1 MKANDSKISS
11 FIGNSERVFIIPPFQ
26 RNYTWTLDE
35 CEELFNDIV
44 ISIKKHSEHYIGNIV
59 YYVGKDSSASF
70 SEYILVDGQQRIT
83 SILLLLSAIRNSLD
97 DSDYNKQAIDKKYLT
112 NEFGREKFRVKLK
125 QTESDEVI
133 FDKILLNQSLTA
145 EEKKSK
151 LYINYEYFLNRIK
164 ELSSGN
170 ISLIEFYN
178 AVGNLDIVD
187 LDLKIENDLEAVQ
200 KIFEKINST
209 GKPLS
214 SADLIRNYLLI
225 AETAEKQLELYKNY
239 WVKLEELYDNKDNIS
254 DFAKH
259 YLITKRGDWVENS
272 KMYSMF
278 KSYFSNMEI
287 EKEVV
292 LAEMLRLS
300 KYYNWFKN
308 ACCDNN
314 NFNVMIKQLNI
325 LKSDDMYSL
334 LLVIFDKLY
343 GINNNELSKILD
355 LLVDYMIRYRIVGLS
370 NGSAD
375 LRNTLYTILTK
386 ITSEEIELNCD
397 NIRYE
402 LSNSPSPNGRFPNDE
417 EFKLALQSKVNISYA
432 KALLYKMEYKATRN
446 IFVDISEIT
455 IEHVLPQS
463 ITPEWISYL
472 GGEENALKIHNRYLN
487 CIGNLAMLSGSYN
500 STNSNRMWDYKKEI
514 LKNAQFLLTQDVTK
528 YDNWYEES
536 IKYRNE
542 VLSDLAIRCI
552 SGPLPREKEY
562 KTIESGDEFVPG
574 IYDITDSNLIVTGKN
589 INSVIIGKDVY
600 SINGWFE
607 LIFRICEVVYEIN
620 ADLLNEVVKANKIHK
635 STSTQSYPLGKDPI
649 LSIDKKY
656 LVSPVHFFKGDFYI
670 EQCLNAERSRNYA
683 CELLKQFNLLDV
695 TKIDLS

>member
-35 CEELFNDIV
+35 CKELFDDILT
-44 ISIKKHSEHYIGNIV
+44 SIKKHSEHYIGNIV

-83 SILLLLSAIRNSLD
+83 SILLLLSAIRNSLE

-112 NEFGREKFRVKLK
+112 NEFGRERFRVKLK
-125 QTESDEVI
+125 QTESDENI
-133 FDKILLNQSLTA
+133 FDKILLNQILNE
-145 EEKKSK
+145 EEKNSK
-151 LYINYEYFLNRIK
+151 LYRNYEYFTNRIK
-164 ELSSGN
+164 ELSNEN
-170 ISLIEFYN
+170 ISVIEFYN

-187 LDLKIENDLEAVQ
+187 LDLKIDNDLEAVQ

-225 AETAEKQLELYKNY
+225 ADTSEKQLELYKNY
-239 WVKLEELYDNKDNIS
+239 WVKLEDLYDNKDNIS

-272 KMYSMF
+272 KMYAMF
-278 KSYFSNMEI
+278 KSYFSNMEAK
-287 EKEVV
+287 KEDI

-308 ACCDNN
+308 ASCENSN
-314 NFNVMIKQLNI
+314 LNVMIKQLNI

-334 LLVIFDKLY
+334 LLVLFDKLY
-343 GINNNELSKILD
+343 GIDNNELNKIMD

-370 NGSAD
+370 RGSAD
-375 LRNTLYTILTK
+375 LRNTLFTILTK
-386 ITSEEIELNCD
+386 ITSEEIEIKYD

-432 KALLYKMEYKATRN
+432 KSLLYKMEYKETKN

-472 GGEENALKIHNRYLN
+472 GGEEDALKIHNRYLN

-500 STNSNRMWDYKKEI
+500 SSNSNRMWDYKKET
-514 LKNAQFLLTQDVTK
+514 LSNAQFILTQNISK
-528 YDNWYEES
+528 YDNWFEAS
-536 IKYRNE
+536 IKDRNE
-542 VLSDLAIRCI
+542 YLSELALKYI

-562 KTIESGDEFVPG
+562 KTIESGDEFKPG
-574 IYDITDSNLIVTGKN
+574 IYEITDTNLSVTGKY
-589 INSVIIGKDVY
+589 INSIIIDKDVY
-600 SINGWFE
+600 QVSGWFE
-607 LIFRICEVVYEIN
+607 LIYIICDILHEKNSV
-620 ADLLNEVVKANKIHK
+620 LLNEVVKANKIHK

-656 LVSPVHFFKGDFYI
+656 LVSPVHFEKGDFYI
-670 EQCLNAERSRNYA
+670 EQCLSAERSRNYA
-683 CELLKQFNLLDV
+683 CELLKQFGLLEI

>member
-1 MKANDSKISS
+1 M
-11 FIGNSERVFIIPPFQ
+11 
-26 RNYTWTLDE
+26 
-35 CEELFNDIV
+35 
-44 ISIKKHSEHYIGNIV
+44 
-59 YYVGKDSSASF
+59 
-70 SEYILVDGQQRIT
+70 
-83 SILLLLSAIRNSLD
+83 LLSAIRNSLE

-112 NEFGREKFRVKLK
+112 NEFGRERFRVKLK
-125 QTESDEVI
+125 QTESDENI
-133 FDKILLNQSLTA
+133 FDKILLNQILNE
-145 EEKKSK
+145 EEKNSK
-151 LYINYEYFLNRIK
+151 LYRNYEYFTNRIK
-164 ELSSGN
+164 ELSNEN
-170 ISLIEFYN
+170 ISVIEFYN

-187 LDLKIENDLEAVQ
+187 LDLKIDNDLEAVQ
-200 KIFEKINST
+200 KILEKINST

-225 AETAEKQLELYKNY
+225 ADTSEKQLELYKNY
-239 WVKLEELYDNKDNIS
+239 WVKLEDLYDNKDNIS

-272 KMYSMF
+272 KMYAMF
-278 KSYFSNMEI
+278 KSYFSNMEAK
-287 EKEVV
+287 KEDI

-308 ACCDNN
+308 ASCENSN
-314 NFNVMIKQLNI
+314 LNVMIKQLNI

-334 LLVIFDKLY
+334 LLVLFDKLY
-343 GINNNELSKILD
+343 GIDNNELNKIMD

-370 NGSAD
+370 RGSAD
-375 LRNTLYTILTK
+375 LRNTLFTILTK
-386 ITSEEIELNCD
+386 ITSEEIEIKYD

-432 KALLYKMEYKATRN
+432 KSLLYKMEYKETKN

-472 GGEENALKIHNRYLN
+472 GGEEDALKIHNRYLN

-500 STNSNRMWDYKKEI
+500 SSNSNRMWDYKKET
-514 LKNAQFLLTQDVTK
+514 LSNAQFILTQNISK
-528 YDNWYEES
+528 YDNWFEAS
-536 IKYRNE
+536 IKDRNE
-542 VLSDLAIRCI
+542 YLSELALKYI

-562 KTIESGDEFVPG
+562 KTIESGDEFKPG
-574 IYDITDSNLIVTGKN
+574 IYEITDTNLSVTGKY
-589 INSVIIGKDVY
+589 INSIIIDKDVY
-600 SINGWFE
+600 QVSGWFE
-607 LIFRICEVVYEIN
+607 LIYIICDILHEKNSV
-620 ADLLNEVVKANKIHK
+620 LLNEVVKANKIHK

-656 LVSPVHFFKGDFYI
+656 LVSPVHFEKGDFYI
-670 EQCLNAERSRNYA
+670 EQCLSAERSRNYA
-683 CELLKQFNLLDV
+683 CELLKQFGLLEI

>member
-35 CEELFNDIV
+35 CEELFDDILT
-44 ISIKKHSEHYIGNIV
+44 SIKKHSEHYIGNIV

-83 SILLLLSAIRNSLD
+83 SILLLLSAIRNSLE

-112 NEFGREKFRVKLK
+112 NEFGRERFRVKLK
-125 QTESDEVI
+125 QTESDENI
-133 FDKILLNQSLTA
+133 FDKILLNQILND
-145 EEKKSK
+145 EEKNSK
-151 LYINYEYFLNRIK
+151 LYKNYEYFTNRIK
-164 ELSSGN
+164 ELSNDN
-170 ISLIEFYN
+170 ISVIEFYN

-187 LDLKIENDLEAVQ
+187 LDLKIDNDLEAVQ

-225 AETAEKQLELYKNY
+225 AETSEKQLELYKNY

-259 YLITKRGDWVENS
+259 YLITKRGDWVESS
-272 KMYSMF
+272 KMYAMF
-278 KSYFSNMEI
+278 KSYFSNMEAK
-287 EKEVV
+287 KEDV

-308 ACCDNN
+308 ATCDNN
-314 NFNVMIKQLNI
+314 NLNVMIKQLNI

-334 LLVIFDKLY
+334 LLVLFDKLY
-343 GINNNELSKILD
+343 GINNNELSKIMD

-375 LRNTLYTILTK
+375 LRNTLFTILTK
-386 ITSEEIELNCD
+386 ITSEEIEISYD

-432 KALLYKMEYKATRN
+432 KSLLYKMEYKETRN

-463 ITPEWISYL
+463 ITPEWINYL
-472 GGEENALKIHNRYLN
+472 GGEEEALKIHNRYLN

-500 STNSNRMWDYKKEI
+500 SSNSNRMWEFKKDT
-514 LKNAQFLLTQDVTK
+514 LSNAQFILTQNVSK
-528 YDNWYEES
+528 YDNWYEDS
-536 IKYRNE
+536 IKDRNE
-542 VLSDLAIRCI
+542 YLSELALKHI

-562 KTIESGDEFVPG
+562 KTIESGDEFKPG
-574 IYDITDSNLIVTGKN
+574 IYEISDANLSVTGKN
-589 INSVIIGKDVY
+589 INSIIIDKDVY
-600 SINGWFE
+600 QVSGWFE
-607 LIFRICEVVYEIN
+607 LIYVICDILNEKNNI
-620 ADLLNEVVKANKIHK
+620 LLNEVVKTNRIHK

-649 LSIDKKY
+649 LSVDKKY
-656 LVSPVHFFKGDFYI
+656 LVSPVHFEKGDFYI
-670 EQCLNAERSRNYA
+670 EQCLSAERSRNYA
-683 CELLKQFNLLDV
+683 CELLKQFGLLEI

>member
-26 RNYTWTLDE
+26 RNYTWSLDE
-35 CEELFNDIV
+35 CEELFDDILT
-44 ISIKKHSEHYIGNIV
+44 SIKKHSEHYIGNIV

-83 SILLLLSAIRNSLD
+83 SILLLLSAIRNSLED
-97 DSDYNKQAIDKKYLT
+97 TDYNKQAIDKKYLT

-125 QTESDEVI
+125 QTESDEII
-133 FDKILLNQSLTA
+133 FDKILLNQILND
-145 EEKKSK
+145 EEKNSK
-151 LYINYEYFLNRIK
+151 LYKNYEYFSNRIK
-164 ELSSGN
+164 ELVSEN
-170 ISLIEFYN
+170 ISVIEFYN

-187 LDLKIENDLEAVQ
+187 LDLKIENNLEAVQ

-225 AETAEKQLELYKNY
+225 ADTSEKQLELYKNY

-278 KSYFSNMEI
+278 KSYFSNI
-287 EKEVV
+287 EATKEDI
-292 LAEMLRLS
+292 LAEMLKLS

-308 ACCDNN
+308 ASCDNN
-314 NFNVMIKQLNI
+314 CLNVMIKQLNI

-343 GINNNELSKILD
+343 DIDNSELSKIMD

-375 LRNTLYTILTK
+375 LRNTLFTILTK
-386 ITSEEIELNCD
+386 ITSEEIELNYD
-397 NIRYE
+397 NIKYE

-432 KALLYKMEYKATRN
+432 KALLYKMEYKETKN

-455 IEHVLPQS
+455 IEHILPQS
-463 ITPEWISYL
+463 ITPEWINYL
-472 GGEENALKIHNRYLN
+472 GGEEEAIKIHNTYLN

-500 STNSNRMWDYKKEI
+500 SSNSNKMWEFKKDT
-514 LKNAQFLLTQDVTK
+514 LKQAQFILTQDVSK
-528 YDNWYEES
+528 YDNWFENS
-536 IKYRNE
+536 IKERNE
-542 VLSDLAIRCI
+542 HLSELAVKYI
-552 SGPLPREKEY
+552 SGPLPREKDY
-562 KTIESGDEFVPG
+562 KTIESGDEFIPG
-574 IYDITDSNLIVTGKN
+574 IYDISNTNLSVTGKN
-589 INSVIIGKDVY
+589 INSIIIDKDVY
-600 SINGWFE
+600 SVSGWFE
-607 LIFRICEVVYEIN
+607 LIYDICEIIYKKNSV
-620 ADLLNEVVKANKIHK
+620 LLSEVVKTNRIHK
-635 STSTQSYPLGKDPI
+635 STSNQVYPLGKDPI

-656 LVSPVHFFKGDFYI
+656 LVSPIYFEKGNFYI
-670 EQCLNAERSRNYA
+670 EQCLSAERSRNYA
-683 CELLKQFNLLDV
+683 CELLKQFGLLEI

>member
-35 CEELFNDIV
+35 CEELFDDILT
-44 ISIKKHSEHYIGNIV
+44 SIKKHSEHYIGNIV

-83 SILLLLSAIRNSLD
+83 SILLLLSAIRNSLE

-112 NEFGREKFRVKLK
+112 NEFGRERFRVKLK
-125 QTESDEVI
+125 QTESDENI
-133 FDKILLNQSLTA
+133 FDKILLNQILNE
-145 EEKKSK
+145 EEKNSK
-151 LYINYEYFLNRIK
+151 LYRNYEYFTNRIK
-164 ELSSGN
+164 ELSNEN
-170 ISLIEFYN
+170 ISVIEFYN

-225 AETAEKQLELYKNY
+225 ADTSEKQLELYKNY
-239 WVKLEELYDNKDNIS
+239 WVKLEDLYDNKDNIS

-272 KMYSMF
+272 KMYAMF
-278 KSYFSNMEI
+278 KSYFSNMEAK
-287 EKEVV
+287 KEDI

-308 ACCDNN
+308 ATCENIN
-314 NFNVMIKQLNI
+314 LNVMIKQLNI

-334 LLVIFDKLY
+334 LLVLFDRLY
-343 GINNNELSKILD
+343 GIDNNELNKIMD

-375 LRNTLYTILTK
+375 LRNTLFTILAK
-386 ITSEEIELNCD
+386 ITSEEIEIKYNS
-397 NIRYE
+397 IRYE

-432 KALLYKMEYKATRN
+432 KSLLYKMEYKETRN

-455 IEHVLPQS
+455 IEHILPQS

-472 GGEENALKIHNRYLN
+472 GGEEEALKIHNRYLN

-500 STNSNRMWDYKKEI
+500 SSNSNRMWDYKKET
-514 LKNAQFLLTQDVTK
+514 LSNAQFILTQNVSK
-528 YDNWYEES
+528 YDNWFEAS
-536 IKYRNE
+536 IKDRNE
-542 VLSDLAIRCI
+542 YLSELALKYI

-562 KTIESGDEFVPG
+562 KTIESGDEFKPG
-574 IYDITDSNLIVTGKN
+574 IYEITDTNLSVTGKY
-589 INSVIIGKDVY
+589 INSIIIDKDVY
-600 SINGWFE
+600 QVSGWFE
-607 LIFRICEVVYEIN
+607 LI
-620 ADLLNEVVKANKIHK
+620 
-635 STSTQSYPLGKDPI
+635 
-649 LSIDKKY
+649 
-656 LVSPVHFFKGDFYI
+656 YI
-670 EQCLNAERSRNYA
+670 
-683 CELLKQFNLLDV
+683 
-695 TKIDLS
+695 I

>member
-164 ELSSGN
+164 ELPNNN

-308 ACCDNN
+308 ASCDNN

-325 LKSDDMYSL
+325 LKSDDMYSM

-343 GINNNELSKILD
+343 GINNNELSKIMD

-386 ITSEEIELNCD
+386 ITSEEIELNYE

-432 KALLYKMEYKATRN
+432 KALLYKMEYKATKN

-472 GGEENALKIHNRYLN
+472 GGEEKALKIHNRYLN

-500 STNSNRMWDYKKEI
+500 STSSNKMWDYKKGI
-514 LKNAQFLLTQDVTK
+514 LKNAQFILTQDVSK
-528 YDNWYEES
+528 YDDWYEDD

-542 VLSDLAIRCI
+542 VLSDLAIKCI

-562 KTIESGDEFVPG
+562 KTIESGDEFIPG
-574 IYDITDSNLIVTGKN
+574 LYDITDSNLTVTGKN
-589 INSVIIGKDVY
+589 INSIIIGKEVY
-600 SINGWFE
+600 SVSGWFE
-607 LIFRICEVVYEIN
+607 LIYVICDVVYNEN
-620 ADLLNEVVKANKIHK
+620 KELLNEVVKLNKIHK
-635 STSTQSYPLGKDPI
+635 STSMQSYPLGKDPI

-656 LVSPVHFFKGDFYI
+656 LVSPVHFAKGDFYI
-670 EQCLNAERSRNYA
+670 EQCLSAERSRNYA
-683 CELLKQFNLLDV
+683 CELLKQFGFLEI

>member
-1 MKANDSKISS
+1 
-11 FIGNSERVFIIPPFQ
+11 
-26 RNYTWTLDE
+26 
-35 CEELFNDIV
+35 
-44 ISIKKHSEHYIGNIV
+44 
-59 YYVGKDSSASF
+59 
-70 SEYILVDGQQRIT
+70 
-83 SILLLLSAIRNSLD
+83 
-97 DSDYNKQAIDKKYLT
+97 
-112 NEFGREKFRVKLK
+112 
-125 QTESDEVI
+125 
-133 FDKILLNQSLTA
+133 
-145 EEKKSK
+145 
-151 LYINYEYFLNRIK
+151 
-164 ELSSGN
+164 
-170 ISLIEFYN
+170 
-178 AVGNLDIVD
+178 
-187 LDLKIENDLEAVQ
+187 
-200 KIFEKINST
+200 
-209 GKPLS
+209 
-214 SADLIRNYLLI
+214 
-225 AETAEKQLELYKNY
+225 
-239 WVKLEELYDNKDNIS
+239 
-254 DFAKH
+254 
-259 YLITKRGDWVENS
+259 
-272 KMYSMF
+272 MYSMF

-287 EKEVV
+287 EKEVI

-308 ACCDNN
+308 ASCDNN

-343 GINNNELSKILD
+343 GINNNELSKIID

-386 ITSEEIELNCD
+386 ITSEEIELNYE

-432 KALLYKMEYKATRN
+432 KALLYKMEYKATKN

-463 ITPEWISYL
+463 ITPEWITYL

-500 STNSNRMWDYKKEI
+500 STNSNKMWDYKKGI
-514 LKNAQFLLTQDVTK
+514 LKNAQFILTQDVSK
-528 YDNWYEES
+528 YDDWYEDD

-542 VLSDLAIRCI
+542 ILSDLAIKCI

-574 IYDITDSNLIVTGKN
+574 IYDITDSNLTVTGKN
-589 INSVIIGKDVY
+589 INSIIIGKEVY
-600 SINGWFE
+600 SVSGWFE
-607 LIFRICEVVYEIN
+607 LIYVICDVVYHEN
-620 ADLLNEVVKANKIHK
+620 KELLNEVVKLNKIHK
-635 STSTQSYPLGKDPI
+635 STSMQSYPLGKDPI

-656 LVSPVHFFKGDFYI
+656 LVSPVHFVKGDFYI
-670 EQCLNAERSRNYA
+670 EQCLSAERSRNYA
-683 CELLKQFNLLDV
+683 CELLKQFGFLEI

>member
-35 CEELFNDIV
+35 CEELFDDILT
-44 ISIKKHSEHYIGNIV
+44 SIKKHSEHYIGNIV

-83 SILLLLSAIRNSLD
+83 SILLLLSAIRNSLE

-112 NEFGREKFRVKLK
+112 NEFGRERFRVKLK
-125 QTESDEVI
+125 QTESDENI
-133 FDKILLNQSLTA
+133 FDKILLNQILNE
-145 EEKKSK
+145 EEKNSK
-151 LYINYEYFLNRIK
+151 LYKNYEYFVNRLKDIK
-164 ELSSGN
+164 NEN
-170 ISLIEFYN
+170 ISIIEFYN

-225 AETAEKQLELYKNY
+225 AETSEKQLELYKNY
-239 WVKLEELYDNKDNIS
+239 WVKLEDLYDNKDNIS

-272 KMYSMF
+272 KMYAMF
-278 KSYFSNMEI
+278 KSYFSNMEAK
-287 EKEVV
+287 KEDI

-308 ACCDNN
+308 ASCENSN
-314 NFNVMIKQLNI
+314 LNVMIKQLNI

-334 LLVIFDKLY
+334 LLVLFDKLY
-343 GINNNELSKILD
+343 GIDNNELNKIMD

-375 LRNTLYTILTK
+375 LRNTLFTILTK
-386 ITSEEIELNCD
+386 ITSEEIEIKYD

-417 EFKLALQSKVNISYA
+417 EFKLALQSKVNVSYA
-432 KALLYKMEYKATRN
+432 KSLLYKMEYKETRN

-472 GGEENALKIHNRYLN
+472 GGEEEALKIHNRYLN

-500 STNSNRMWDYKKEI
+500 SSNSNRMWDYKKET
-514 LKNAQFLLTQDVTK
+514 LSNAQFILTQNVSK
-528 YDNWYEES
+528 YDNWFEAS
-536 IKYRNE
+536 IKDRNE
-542 VLSDLAIRCI
+542 YLSELALKYI

-562 KTIESGDEFVPG
+562 KTIESGDEFKPG
-574 IYDITDSNLIVTGKN
+574 IYEITDTNLSVTGKY
-589 INSVIIGKDVY
+589 INSIIIDKDVY
-600 SINGWFE
+600 QVSGWFE
-607 LIFRICEVVYEIN
+607 LIYIICNILHEKNSV
-620 ADLLNEVVKANKIHK
+620 LLNEVVKANKIHK

-656 LVSPVHFFKGDFYI
+656 LVSPVHFEKGDFYI

-683 CELLKQFNLLDV
+683 CELLKQFGLLEI